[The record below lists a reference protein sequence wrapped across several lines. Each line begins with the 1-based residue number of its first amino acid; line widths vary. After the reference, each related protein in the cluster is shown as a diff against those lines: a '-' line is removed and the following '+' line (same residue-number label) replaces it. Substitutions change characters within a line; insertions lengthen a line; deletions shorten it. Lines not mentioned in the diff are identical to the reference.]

1 MFEHVWE
8 PGRPHIDLVPQP
20 EQLNEP
26 ELELHKRGQ
35 ERGGSLLPQ
44 FTEVHLMK
52 TWIGIDVSKATLA
65 VCLLPKQQL
74 LACSNDPLG
83 HAQLLGHLQGLDIG
97 NVLLEATGG
106 YERLVMGAL
115 AGAGLMV
122 TRINPR
128 RARAFATALGKTAK
142 TDPIDAALLARMA
155 ELVQRPVLAPE
166 PDRDELRAL
175 VQRREQLVQQ
185 RDDERRRLHQT
196 TSPLVREDLLEHIGQ
211 LRLRINAAS
220 RSIVQA
226 RQRLDH
232 ALADRLVAIAGIGEV
247 TAASLLAYL
256 PELGKLDRRQIAALV
271 GLAPYNVD
279 SGQHSGKRRIRG
291 GRSPIRRVLYMAC
304 WSVIRTQADFKARY
318 ERLRQKGKCAKVAIT
333 ACMRVLLIRLNAMA
347 RDNTEW
353 KYLAA

>member
-1 MFEHVWE
+1 
-8 PGRPHIDLVPQP
+8 
-20 EQLNEP
+20 
-26 ELELHKRGQ
+26 
-35 ERGGSLLPQ
+35 
-44 FTEVHLMK
+44 MK

-65 VCLLPKQQL
+65 VCLLPQQQL

-211 LRLRINAAS
+211 LRLRIRHLDKAIVHAQQHLDDQLS
-220 RSIVQA
+220 RKLQ
-226 RQRLDH
+226 
-232 ALADRLVAIAGIGEV
+232 AIAGIGQV
-247 TAASLLAYL
+247 TAASLMAYL
-256 PELGKLDRRQIAALV
+256 PELGRLDRRQIAALA

-279 SGQHSGKRRIRG
+279 SGQHAGKRRIRG
-291 GRSPIRRVLYMAC
+291 GRAAIRRVLYMAC
-304 WSVIRTQADFKARY
+304 WSVIRKQADFKARY
-318 ERLRQKGKCAKVAIT
+318 QRLRQQGKAAKVAIT
-333 ACMRVLLIRLNAMA
+333 ACMRVLLIRLNAMV
-347 RDNTEW
+347 REQTEW
-353 KYLAA
+353 RTS

>member
-65 VCLLPKQQL
+65 VCLLPQQQL

-97 NVLLEATGG
+97 NVLLEPTGG

-318 ERLRQKGKCAKVAIT
+318 ERLRKQGKCAKVAIT